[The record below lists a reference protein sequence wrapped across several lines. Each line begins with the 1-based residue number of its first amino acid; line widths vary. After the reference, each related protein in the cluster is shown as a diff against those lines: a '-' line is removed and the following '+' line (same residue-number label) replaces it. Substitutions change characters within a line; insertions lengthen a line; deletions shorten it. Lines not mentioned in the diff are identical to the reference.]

1 MTESNKW
8 MVIIGLVLTGILL
21 YLLSPILT
29 PFFIAAVLA
38 YISDPLVDRLEA
50 RKMPRTLAV
59 LTVFVSLTLV
69 AVITLLVLVP
79 MIEKQV
85 DVFAQK
91 LPSYLN
97 LIQHKVL
104 PTIYQF
110 LGISETDGL
119 KFDLK
124 SSLQSY
130 WGTAGGFTQTALASV
145 TRSGLAFA
153 GLLANLLLIP
163 VVTFYLLRDWDLMV
177 SRVNELIPKRSQP
190 VVARLARESDE
201 VLGSFL
207 RGQMMVMLSLA
218 AIYSIGLSIVGLDLA
233 VLIGLSAGMI
243 SFVPYL
249 GFIVGILFAGIAAIV
264 QFQDVIH
271 LGYIAIVFGIG
282 QAIEGMLLTPL
293 LVGDRI
299 GLHPVAV
306 IFAVL
311 AGGQLFGFVG
321 ILLALPIAAIIAV
334 IMRYL
339 HERYLESSLYANK
352 S

>member
-8 MVIIGLVLTGILL
+8 LGLALVAVSAILL

-29 PFFIAAVLA
+29 PFIVASVLA

-50 RKMPRTLAV
+50 RKLPRTLAV
-59 LTVFVSLTLV
+59 VTVFLGLSLI
-69 AVITLLVLVP
+69 AVLTLLVLVP

-91 LPSYLN
+91 LPSYVQLF
-97 LIQHKVL
+97 QTKVL
-104 PTIYQF
+104 PAIYQL
-110 LGISETDGL
+110 LGVVETDGQV
-119 KFDLK
+119 FDLK
-124 SSLQSY
+124 SSIQGY
-130 WGTAGGFTQTALASV
+130 WDTAGGFTQNALASV
-145 TRSGLAFA
+145 SRSGLAFA

-163 VVTFYLLRDWDLMV
+163 VVTFYLLRDWDHLIQ
-177 SRVNELIPKRSQP
+177 RINELIPRRSQP

-207 RGQMMVMLSLA
+207 RGQMMVMTALA
-218 AIYSIGLSIVGLDLA
+218 AIYAIGLSLVGLDLA
-233 VLIGLSAGMI
+233 VLIGLSAGFI

-249 GFIVGILFAGIAAIV
+249 GFIVGILFAGVAAIV
-264 QFQDVIH
+264 QFQDVLH

-311 AGGQLFGFVG
+311 AGGQLFGFIGV
-321 ILLALPIAAIIAV
+321 LLALPVAAVIAV
-334 IMRYL
+334 ILRYL
-339 HERYLESSLYANK
+339 HERYMASGLYGNN
-352 S
+352 

>member
-1 MTESNKW
+1 MSESNKW
-8 MVIIGLVLTGILL
+8 MLIASLVVISILL
-21 YLLSPILT
+21 YLLAPVLT

-38 YISDPLVDRLEA
+38 YISDPLVDKLEA
-50 RKMPRTLAV
+50 RKFPRTLAV
-59 LTVFVSLTLV
+59 VTVFCSLTLL
-69 AVITLLVLVP
+69 AIIGILILVP
-79 MIEKQV
+79 MIERQI

-91 LPSYLN
+91 LPAYIN
-97 LIQHKVL
+97 LIQHNLLPKVL
-104 PTIYQF
+104 QAF
-110 LGISETDGL
+110 GLDETASL

-130 WGTAGGFTQTALASV
+130 WGTAGGFTQSALASV

-153 GLLANLLLIP
+153 ALLANLLLIP
-163 VVTFYLLRDWDLMV
+163 VVTFYLLRDWDHLV
-177 SRVNELIPKRSQP
+177 ARINELIPRRSQP
-190 VVARLARESDE
+190 VVARLAMESDE

-207 RGQMMVMLSLA
+207 RGQLMVMMALA
-218 AIYSIGLSIVGLDLA
+218 AIYAVGLSFVGLDLA

-249 GFIVGILFAGIAAIV
+249 GFIVGILFAGIASIV
-264 QFQDVIH
+264 QYQDLIH
-271 LGYIAIVFGIG
+271 LAYIGIVFGIG
-282 QAIEGMLLTPL
+282 QAIEGMVLTPL

-321 ILLALPIAAIIAV
+321 ILLALPVAAVIAV
-334 IMRYL
+334 MLRYA
-339 HERYLESSLYANK
+339 HERYLESGLYGK
-352 S
+352 Q